1 MNKEQILKIIDD
13 LTKNNKKLR
22 VKDLTNDEAIF
33 VHFGAVKFLCDFE
46 TGPLKVIFQFAR
58 PVDTFF
64 ENDFEEFGKL
74 KENFVANNTPWI
86 RLDIAGTAYLSKPE
100 GYLPKGATGIHV
112 KTLYNLINK

>member
-46 TGPLKVIFQFAR
+46 TCSLKVIFKFAR
-58 PVDTFF
+58 PIDTFLERDF
-64 ENDFEEFGKL
+64 ADLGSIREKQITKGHLFDYIEFWTMPENEEEF
-74 KENFVANNTPWI
+74 
-86 RLDIAGTAYLSKPE
+86 
-100 GYLPKGATGIHV
+100 
-112 KTLYNLINK
+112 KTLLQKVLDNYS

>member
-1 MNKEQILKIIDD
+1 MNKETIEKIIDD

-64 ENDFEEFGKL
+64 DEARATL
-74 KENFVANNTPWI
+74 KE
-86 RLDIAGTAYLSKPE
+86 E
-100 GYLPKGATGIHV
+100 GI
-112 KTLYNLINK
+112 I

>member
-1 MNKEQILKIIDD
+1 MNKETIEKIIDD
-13 LTKNNKKLR
+13 LTKDNKKLR
-22 VKDLTNDEAIF
+22 TKELTIDESIF

-74 KENFVANNTPWI
+74 KEKSIVKGHFYDHMEFVAM
-86 RLDIAGTAYLSKPE
+86 PE
-100 GYLPKGATGIHV
+100 NEEEL
-112 KTLYNLINK
+112 KTLLEKVLDNYSNYN

>member
-22 VKDLTNDEAIF
+22 GKDLTNDEAIF

-58 PVDTFF
+58 PIDTFF
-64 ENDFEEFGKL
+64 ENDFEEFYQIIKDS
-74 KENFVANNTPWI
+74 KSCTQTYNKTKRA
-86 RLDIAGTAYLSKPE
+86 IAIALFLFPQTTIL
-100 GYLPKGATGIHV
+100 
-112 KTLYNLINK
+112 NL

>member
-46 TGPLKVIFQFAR
+46 TGPLKVIFKFAR
-58 PVDTFF
+58 PIDTFF
-64 ENDFEEFGKL
+64 EGDFANLGSIREKQITKGHLYDHIEFWTMPENEEEF
-74 KENFVANNTPWI
+74 
-86 RLDIAGTAYLSKPE
+86 
-100 GYLPKGATGIHV
+100 
-112 KTLYNLINK
+112 KTLLQKVLNNYS

>member
-46 TGPLKVIFQFAR
+46 TGPLKVIFKFAR
-58 PVDTFF
+58 PIDTFLERDF
-64 ENDFEEFGKL
+64 ADLGSIREKQITKGHLYDHIEFWTMPENEDEF
-74 KENFVANNTPWI
+74 
-86 RLDIAGTAYLSKPE
+86 
-100 GYLPKGATGIHV
+100 
-112 KTLYNLINK
+112 KTLLKKVLNNYS